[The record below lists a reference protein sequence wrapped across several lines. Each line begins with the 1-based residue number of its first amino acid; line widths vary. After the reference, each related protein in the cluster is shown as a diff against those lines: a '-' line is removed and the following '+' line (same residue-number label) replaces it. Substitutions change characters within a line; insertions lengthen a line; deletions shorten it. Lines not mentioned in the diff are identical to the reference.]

1 MICIMI
7 AGWMKTAVLK
17 TRSGSQ
23 NTLRGII
30 TLNEQNQMGM
40 SDVSR
45 SNEEMKP
52 FYAIL
57 AV

>member
-1 MICIMI
+1 MI

-30 TLNEQNQMGM
+30 SLNEQNQMGM
-40 SDVSR
+40 SEVSR